1 MRLWQFITD
10 IMSIKQCRSKK
21 IDKIVRHCSKTVL
34 SCYTNGVIAAP
45 LSYIIQFSPDGSKN
59 ELIFENVLSLSGSV
73 VNELL
78 PRLSHADDY
87 TCDVF

>member
-21 IDKIVRHCSKTVL
+21 TDKIVRHCSKTVL

-45 LSYIIQFSPDGSKN
+45 LGYIIQFSSDGSKN
-59 ELIFENVLSLSGSV
+59 ELIFENILSLSGSV
-73 VNELL
+73 ANELL
-78 PRLSHADDY
+78 SRLSHADDY